1 MRIMTNIYGTLMVMT
16 KQNVD
21 CSPNPVMIS
30 LNNITATIGICCC
43 GVIEP
48 IESTTVSIYSVKE
61 GLG

>member
-1 MRIMTNIYGTLMVMT
+1 MRIMINIQGTLMVMT

-21 CSPNPVMIS
+21 CSPNPVIIS

-48 IESTTVSIYSVKE
+48 IESTSIYSVKE